1 MSLRLEHADPNDP
14 AAMSSDDRRDEL
26 ASIFARALLRIPRRR
41 GDAEEVDKIAAES
54 APLGLELS
62 ALPRPHRVA
71 G

>member
-14 AAMSSDDRRDEL
+14 VEMSLGERRDEL
-26 ASIFARALLRIPRRR
+26 ANIFARAILRIPRR
-41 GDAEEVDKIAAES
+41 GCDAEQLEEIAAES

-62 ALPRPHRVA
+62 ALPCPDRDR